1 MSPVRSQPGS
11 SQDEINGRFYQ
22 RPELVPIYAVVE
34 LRPPEAVAMVRY
46 REDIQ
51 ERRVLDLGCGAGRL
65 ASYLRPLTEH
75 YVGLD
80 TSAPM
85 IACCRER
92 LSGMTFVQADMRD
105 LPFEAAAFDAV
116 FAVFNLFD
124 AVSHGDRL
132 RVLAE
137 VRRVLVPGG
146 LLFFSAHNRNWNQ
159 AGRPPRLRFRINP
172 FSQLRCVIE
181 YLREQVNHRRIRR
194 MQRVEAEYALL
205 NDAAHGYSLLHYHIS
220 REVQERQ
227 LAEAGFRLLECL
239 DEMGRRLGQG
249 DPDEANSSLHY
260 VVRSLVK

>member
-34 LRPPEAVAMVRY
+34 LRPPEAVALVRY

-51 ERRVLDLGCGAGRL
+51 QRRVLDLGCGAGRL
-65 ASYLRPLTEH
+65 ASYIRPLTEH

-80 TSAPM
+80 CSGPM
-85 IACCRER
+85 IDSCRR
-92 LSGMTFVQADMRD
+92 RFAGMTFVQADMRS
-105 LPFEAAAFDAV
+105 LPFEAGVFDAV
-116 FAVFNLFD
+116 LAVFNLFD
-124 AVSHGDRL
+124 AVSHEDRL

-146 LLFFSAHNRNWNQ
+146 LLFFSAHNRNWTQ
-159 AGRPPRLRFRINP
+159 AAKPPRLRLSVNP
-172 FSQLRCVIE
+172 FSQLRCAIE
-181 YLREQVNHRRIRR
+181 YLRERVNHRRIRR
-194 MQRVEAEYALL
+194 RQRVEAEYALL

-227 LAEAGFRLLECL
+227 LREAGFRLVECL
-239 DEMGRRLGQG
+239 DEMGRRLGEG

-260 VVRSLVK
+260 VARSLAS